1 MTEKETAPENEI
13 IAIAEGA
20 KGVGE
25 IHSAVRAKTAI
36 ESCFSG

>member
-25 IHSAVRAKTAI
+25 INSAVRAKTAI